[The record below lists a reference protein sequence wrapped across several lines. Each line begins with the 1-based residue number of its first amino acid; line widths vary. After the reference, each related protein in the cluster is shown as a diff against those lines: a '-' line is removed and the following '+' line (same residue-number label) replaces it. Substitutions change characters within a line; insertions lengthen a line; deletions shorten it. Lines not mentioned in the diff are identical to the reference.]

1 MTNQFKGGGLDTI
14 TKAAYEEGYKF
25 GDNMG
30 RRANES
36 IWIQSI
42 EEDESGKIYLDHEKF
57 AELVRAD
64 ERKVCERLCE
74 EIEMAE
80 HLVWE
85 ATASPEAQGRST
97 GASMCSERIRAWGEK
112 K

>member
-1 MTNQFKGGGLDTI
+1 MNDNDI
-14 TKAAYEEGYKF
+14 IAADKEEAVSEYKF

-64 ERKVCERLCE
+64 EREACARLCE

-80 HLVWE
+80 DLVWE

-97 GASMCSERIRAWGEK
+97 GASMCVERIRAEGTE
-112 K
+112 